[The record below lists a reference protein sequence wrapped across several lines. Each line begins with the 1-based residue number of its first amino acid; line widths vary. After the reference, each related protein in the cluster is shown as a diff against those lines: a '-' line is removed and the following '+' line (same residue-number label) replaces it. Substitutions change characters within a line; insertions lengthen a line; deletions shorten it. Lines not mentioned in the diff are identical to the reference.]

1 VLPFDR
7 YPARKFAETSP
18 NGCLGTLRVL
28 FAVQQRLKRS
38 TRNFVD
44 FETTAQATFLTSFV
58 PIQRSVQIRQLTKKQ
73 TKFSSVFCQ
82 HFSHFSS
89 DFDAVF
95 GVK

>member
-58 PIQRSVQIRQLTKKQ
+58 PIQRSVQIRQLTKK
-73 TKFSSVFCQ
+73 TDEIFVCFFSAFQPFLV
-82 HFSHFSS
+82 
-89 DFDAVF
+89 
-95 GVK
+95 